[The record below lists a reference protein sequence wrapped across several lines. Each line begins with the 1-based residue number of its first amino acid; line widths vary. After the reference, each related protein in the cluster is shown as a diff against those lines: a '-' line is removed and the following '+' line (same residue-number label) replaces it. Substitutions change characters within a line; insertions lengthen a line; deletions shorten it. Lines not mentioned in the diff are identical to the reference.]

1 MPSKY
6 VVRNFSENSNYH
18 IFNRGINKQDIFL
31 DEKDYYFFET
41 YLSIY
46 LLPIRQV
53 LKKYP
58 DVPLRLH
65 SKNLSSDVELL
76 EYCLMPN
83 HFHLTL
89 KQKTKDGMSKL
100 MKQMINAYTLF
111 FNQKN
116 KRTGSLMQGR
126 FKAVQITDGHLLN
139 PELEFKKFHNDQEN
153 NAKELDKIKHL
164 SIELRG

>member
-6 VVRNFSENSNYH
+6 VVRNFAKNSNYH

-31 DEKDYYFFET
+31 GEKDYRFFET

-46 LLPIRQV
+46 LYPLKEV

-83 HFHLTL
+83 HFHLSL
-89 KQKTKDGMSKL
+89 RQKAKNGISKL
-100 MKQMINAYTLF
+100 MKQMTNAYTLF

-116 KRTGSLMQGR
+116 QRTGSLMQGR
-126 FKAVQITDGHLLN
+126 FKAVPIDGDFLN
-139 PELEFKKFHNDQEN
+139 PEEFNKFHIDQEN
-153 NAKELDKIKHL
+153 NAKELEKIKHFT
-164 SIELRG
+164 IEN

>member
-6 VVRNFSENSNYH
+6 VVRNFIENSNYH

-58 DVPLRLH
+58 DIPLRLH
-65 SKNLSSDVELL
+65 SKNLSKDVELL

-89 KQKTKDGMSKL
+89 KQKTKNGISKL
-100 MKQMINAYTLF
+100 MKQITNAYTLF

-116 KRTGSLMQGR
+116 KQTGSLMQGR
-126 FKAVQITDGHLLN
+126 FKAVPIGGDFLSPEEFNKFHIDQEDYSK
-139 PELEFKKFHNDQEN
+139 ELE
-153 NAKELDKIKHL
+153 KIKHL
-164 SIELRG
+164 TIELI

>member
-6 VVRNFSENSNYH
+6 VVRSFSENSNYH

-46 LLPIRQV
+46 LYPLPEV

-58 DVPLRLH
+58 DVPSRLH

-83 HFHLTL
+83 HFHLFL
-89 KQKTKDGMSKL
+89 KQKTKNGISKL
-100 MKQMINAYTLF
+100 MKQMTNAYTLF

-126 FKAVQITDGHLLN
+126 YKAVQITNDDLLKT
-139 PELEFKKFHNDQEN
+139 ELEFKRFHNDQEN
-153 NAKELDKIKHL
+153 NVEELDRIKHL
-164 SIELRG
+164 TVER